1 MSTRSWGQSK
11 LLTQKSWAI
20 IRQNRYLLAF
30 PVLGFLV
37 SLVPLAIFWVPAGFF
52 LLNNQNWAGIVL
64 AILGVFA
71 NQIVISISS
80 GGLVA
85 AADAELSGQDSSI
98 AHGIGRA
105 LLRLVPLI
113 GWALVATVVNVIV
126 GAMRGRGG
134 NGAADA
140 LRNLAA
146 AGVLAMW
153 QLVTFFVLPFIM
165 LEGLGPIAA
174 IKQSFALFRQKWGT
188 QIFGGVRI
196 GGLVGLVTILPGILL
211 VLLGGWLAISGS
223 ATALGF
229 GIGVIVLGILLF
241 MIGALVLSTMRGI
254 FSVVLFR
261 FASQG
266 TVEGGF
272 TAEEL
277 TGAVRTSR

>member
-20 IRQNRYLLAF
+20 IQANRYLLAF
-30 PVLGFLV
+30 PVLGFV
-37 SLVPLAIFWVPAGFF
+37 ISLIPLAIFWIPAGFF
-52 LLNNQNWAGIVL
+52 LLNNQNWIGILL
-64 AILGVFA
+64 AILGIFA

-80 GGLVA
+80 GGLIA

-98 AHGIGRA
+98 AHGLGRA
-105 LLRLVPLI
+105 LARILPLI
-113 GWALVATVVNVIV
+113 AWAFVATVVNVIV
-126 GAMRGRGG
+126 GAMRGRSGS
-134 NGAADA
+134 GAADA

-153 QLVTFFVLPFIM
+153 QLVTFFVLPLIM

-196 GGLVGLVTILPGILL
+196 GGLVGLATILPGILL
-211 VLLGGWLAISGS
+211 VLLGGWLAITGS

-229 GIGVIVLGILLF
+229 GIGIIVLGILLF
-241 MIGALVLSTMRGI
+241 MVGALLLSTMRGI
-254 FSVVLFR
+254 FAVVLYR

-266 TVEGGF
+266 AVEGGF

>member
-1 MSTRSWGQSK
+1 MATRSWGRSK

-20 IRQNRYLLAF
+20 IKANRYLLTF
-30 PVLGFLV
+30 PVLGFIV
-37 SLVPLAIFWVPAGFF
+37 SLVPLAIFWIPAGFF
-52 LLNNQNWAGIVL
+52 LLNNQNWVGIAL

-98 AHGIGRA
+98 AHGMGRA
-105 LLRLVPLI
+105 FVRILPLI
-113 GWALVATVVNVIV
+113 GWAFVATVLNVIV
-126 GAMRGRGG
+126 GVMRGRGG
-134 NGAADA
+134 SGAADA

-153 QLVTFFVLPFIM
+153 QLVTFFVLPLIM

-174 IKQSFALFRQKWGT
+174 IKRSFALFRERWGT

-196 GGLVGLVTILPGILL
+196 GAMVGLVTILPGLLL

-223 ATALGF
+223 TTALGF
-229 GIGVIVLGILLF
+229 GVGIIVLGVLLF
-241 MIGALVLSTMRGI
+241 MVGALVMSTMRGI
-254 FSVVLFR
+254 FAVVLYR

-266 TVEGGF
+266 AVEGGF

-277 TGAVRTSR
+277 AGAVRTSR

>member
-229 GIGVIVLGILLF
+229 GIGIIVLGILLF

>member
-1 MSTRSWGQSK
+1 MATRSWGQSK

-20 IRQNRYLLAF
+20 IKENRYLMAF
-30 PVLGFLV
+30 PILGFLV
-37 SLVPLAIFWVPAGFF
+37 SLLPLAVFWIPAGFF
-52 LLNNQNWAGIVL
+52 LLNNQNWVGIAL
-64 AILGVFA
+64 AIVGVFA

-85 AADAELSGQDSSI
+85 AADSELAGQDSSI

-105 LLRLVPLI
+105 FARIVPLI
-113 GWALVATVVNVIV
+113 GWAFIATVVNVIV

-153 QLVTFFVLPFIM
+153 QLVTFFVLPLIM
-165 LEGLGPIAA
+165 LEGQGPISA

-229 GIGVIVLGILLF
+229 GVGVIVLGILLF
-241 MIGALVLSTMRGI
+241 MVGALLISTMRGI
-254 FSVVLFR
+254 FSVVLYR

-277 TGAVRTSR
+277 TGAIRTAR

>member
-1 MSTRSWGQSK
+1 MASRSWGQSK

-20 IRQNRYLLAF
+20 IKENRYLLVF
-30 PVLGFLV
+30 PVLGFV
-37 SLVPLAIFWVPAGFF
+37 ISLVPLAIFWVPAGFF
-52 LLNNQNWAGIVL
+52 FLNNQNWAGVVL
-64 AILGVFA
+64 AIFGVFA

-85 AADAELSGQDSSI
+85 AADAELSGQDSSVG
-98 AHGIGRA
+98 HGIGRA
-105 LLRLVPLI
+105 FVRIIPLI

-134 NGAADA
+134 SGAADA

-196 GGLVGLVTILPGILL
+196 GGLVGLMTILPGILL
-211 VLLGGWLAISGS
+211 VLLGGWLAISGN

-229 GIGVIVLGILLF
+229 GVGLIVLGILLF

-261 FASQG
+261 FANEG

-277 TGAVRTSR
+277 QGAIRTTR

>member
-37 SLVPLAIFWVPAGFF
+37 SLVPLAIFWVPAGYF

-134 NGAADA
+134 NGASDA